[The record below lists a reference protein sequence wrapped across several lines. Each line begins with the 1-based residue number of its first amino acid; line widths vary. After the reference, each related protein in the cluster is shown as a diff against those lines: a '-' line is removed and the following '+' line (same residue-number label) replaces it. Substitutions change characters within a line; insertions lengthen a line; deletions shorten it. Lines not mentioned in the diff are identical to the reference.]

1 MQTPT
6 TAPADF
12 AQALARLYPS
22 LLKRA
27 ARLTHSSSEAQDLVH
42 DTLERGLRRQESFRS
57 GGEPDRWLGTIMR
70 RAFID
75 RCRWARRWAFDAEA
89 VETLLTPEPEEEAW
103 WEGLDAADVRAAAA
117 ALRPPFRDVYCLFAF
132 DHGAARH
139 PGAHRGDAATPRA
152 AQAAGRAG
160 DPPPRAPGRTTR
172 GLTVTPS
179 ARPAPP
185 CTRRTRRCSPS

>member
-132 DHGAARH
+132 DHLSVKQIAERLDIPVRTVGTRLHRARLKLRAALETRRPGHLAAR
-139 PGAHRGDAATPRA
+139 RA
-152 AQAAGRAG
+152 
-160 DPPPRAPGRTTR
+160 D
-172 GLTVTPS
+172 
-179 ARPAPP
+179 
-185 CTRRTRRCSPS
+185 